1 VNGQTLG
8 TAPQK
13 LADGDQIDIVGY
25 VFDFQRSGGTA
36 RQHGPTRLKHHKV
49 PSVTESP

>member
-13 LADGDQIDIVGY
+13 LADRDQIDIVGY
-25 VFDFQRSGGTA
+25 VFDFR
-36 RQHGPTRLKHHKV
+36 P
-49 PSVTESP
+49 